1 MFGFFKKK
9 KENIKPV
16 ISSALLE
23 EHMNAAI
30 DSLQNKCIYFNQEL
44 PFKKEVPLEKI
55 IESFVFPAREY
66 VVLAYPEFSDAPNH
80 LIWTMVFT
88 AVLESKT
95 HSKEVV
101 NIATSELEEK
111 YAGK

>member
-9 KENIKPV
+9 ENTKPV
-16 ISSALLE
+16 ISTALLE

-30 DSLQNKCIYFNQEL
+30 DSLQNKWINFNQEL
-44 PFKKEVPLEKI
+44 PFKKEEMPLEKI
-55 IESFVFPAREY
+55 MEWFVAPAREY
-66 VVLAYPEFSDAPNH
+66 VVSAYPEFSDAPNH

-95 HSKEVV
+95 HSKEIV
-101 NIATSELEEK
+101 NIAISKLEEK

>member
-9 KENIKPV
+9 KANTKPV
-16 ISSALLE
+16 ISTALLE

-30 DSLQNKCIYFNQEL
+30 DSLQNKWIYFNQEL
-44 PFKKEVPLEKI
+44 PFKEEVPLEEI
-55 IESFVFPAREY
+55 MECFVAPAREY
-66 VVLAYPEFSDAPNH
+66 VVSAYPEFSDAPNH

-101 NIATSELEEK
+101 NIAISELEAK
-111 YAGK
+111 YAVK